1 MPLSPTQVA
10 IGLVLAAAGSAQAA
24 PTVEI
29 RHAVARVVVI
39 PGIRSGIS
47 VAFLKT
53 SKRLPL
59 RVIRV
64 GRRLV
69 IEGDTGH
76 RIGACRTV
84 LGQPAVS
91 VRGRGEIAWRD
102 MPQIVI
108 YTPMD
113 ARVSVGEAVFGSIG
127 RSDSLAFSNSGC
139 GDWTIANVRGHL
151 RLSQAG
157 AGDTRTGA
165 AGSADLSV
173 AGSGVVETRAIRD
186 GLEAVS
192 SGAGDIA
199 AEQVSGPLNVRIAGS
214 GDIRAPTGQV
224 TRMTADVAGSG
235 DVRFGGVAQSLNAS
249 VAGTGGVIVAQVTG
263 PVRKRVFGSGGV
275 RVGR

>member
-1 MPLSPTQVA
+1 MPLSLIKAAFV
-10 IGLVLAAAGSAQAA
+10 LLAAAGAARAA

-29 RHAVARVVVI
+29 RHAVARVVII
-39 PGIRSGIS
+39 PGARSQIT

-53 SKRLPL
+53 SKKLPL
-59 RVIRV
+59 RVFRA
-64 GRRLV
+64 GHRLV
-69 IEGDTGH
+69 IEGNAGH
-76 RIGACRTV
+76 HGAVCRTIG
-84 LGQPAVS
+84 GQPEVS
-91 VRGRGEIAWRD
+91 LPGRGEIAWRD
-102 MPQIVI
+102 MPQVVI

-127 RSDSLAFSNSGC
+127 RSDSLAFSNNGC

-157 AGDTRTGA
+157 SGDTRTGA

-173 AGSGVVETRAIRD
+173 AGSGAVVTRTIRD

-199 AEQVSGPLNVRIAGS
+199 AEQVSGPLNVRVAGS
-214 GDIRAPTGQV
+214 GDIRAPAGKV
-224 TRMTADVAGSG
+224 TQMSADVAGSG
-235 DVRFGGVAQSLNAS
+235 DVRFGGVAQSLTAS
-249 VAGTGGVIVAQVTG
+249 VAGSGGVIVAQVTG